1 MEAELSEAAEKAK
14 RGDEG
19 DDTGNGGEVRAL
31 EELGRREGAIQ
42 HQERARRLCADP
54 HMRVDRAC
62 YLLRAFRRGGAH
74 HVAWHGSRRAP
85 PFPPPLAPPFA
96 PPRPAAAA
104 IAEVDYHT
112 AMTATHHRAELAGL
126 PAATGAGGE

>member
-1 MEAELSEAAEKAK
+1 MEAELSEAAERQSVA
-14 RGDEG
+14 
-19 DDTGNGGEVRAL
+19 TRATTL
-31 EELGRREGAIQ
+31 AMVVKSVHLKNGRREGAIQ
-42 HQERARRLCADP
+42 HQERARRLCAHP
-54 HMRVDRAC
+54 HKRMNQACSLRRA
-62 YLLRAFRRGGAH
+62 LPRGGVH

>member
-42 HQERARRLCADP
+42 HQERTRRLCAHP
-54 HMRVDRAC
+54 HKHVDRAC
-62 YLLRAFRRGGAH
+62 SLRRALPRGGVH
-74 HVAWHGSRRAP
+74 HVAWHRSRRAP
-85 PFPPPLAPPFA
+85 PPTPPLSPPFA

-104 IAEVDYHT
+104 IAEVDCYT
-112 AMTATHHRAELAGL
+112 AMTAAHHRAELAGL
-126 PAATGAGGE
+126 PAASGAGDE